1 MPHGVARVA
10 EWASRNGLALCCV
23 VAPLLFALIAF
34 NGVLWWLTPDIATN
48 IHIDYRPANAAQ
60 SLAKPAT
67 TTTTTTT
74 TTTAGDAATTTTT
87 TTDAP
92 TTKPESAKGNDTAER
107 TNPNQAISLRAL
119 QYRGEA
125 RYAAA
130 SAFIYLASAAVLL
143 FSLVIVYRRLD
154 WRVWGVALLGF
165 VAISYIIAYF
175 HFAKPRGRELIVE
188 NVLNAAE
195 QFEQIRLSGMLQPK
209 TGDIISSLV
218 SLNTIAAL
226 VPVGMLLV
234 ALAALSVRDPD
245 AMPDPADLKLRRTC
259 LRIALGLASALFV
272 IGVLANKILVAWP
285 LSLIIKAQRDA
296 LQPLAEAV
304 TLELGAMGT
313 IAIIAAFTPA
323 IIAWWLDVEH
333 YRRETADKAQ
343 APRPPKHR
351 ARKEA
356 ARAAAAAD
364 TDETHDPLSEQGPLD
379 EFVFAPL
386 STISGIIAALAPLLA
401 SPVVD
406 AIRSLL
412 SLAK

>member
-10 EWASRNGLALCCV
+10 KWLGRNGLALCCV
-23 VAPLLFALIAF
+23 VAPLLFALMAF
-34 NGVLWWLTPDIATN
+34 NGVLWWLTPDVAAK
-48 IHIDYRPANAAQ
+48 IHIDYTWASAAQTLNKSANPPTANA
-60 SLAKPAT
+60 T
-67 TTTTTTT
+67 T
-74 TTTAGDAATTTTT
+74 DAATTKAET
-87 TTDAP
+87 
-92 TTKPESAKGNDTAER
+92 AKGNDAAEQID
-107 TNPNQAISLRAL
+107 PNQAISLRAL

-130 SAFIYLASAAVLL
+130 SAFVYLASAAVLL

-154 WRVWGVALLGF
+154 WKVWVAALLAF
-165 VAISYIIAYF
+165 VVLSYIIAF
-175 HFAKPRGRELIVE
+175 HLEKPPGRQLIVD
-188 NVLNAAE
+188 NLLNAAE
-195 QFEQIRLSGMLQPK
+195 NFEKMKVAGLTPPL
-209 TGDIISSLV
+209 TGDMISWLV

-296 LQPLAEAV
+296 LEPLAEAV

-343 APRPPKHR
+343 APRPPQHK

>member
-1 MPHGVARVA
+1 M
-10 EWASRNGLALCCV
+10 
-23 VAPLLFALIAF
+23 
-34 NGVLWWLTPDIATN
+34 
-48 IHIDYRPANAAQ
+48 
-60 SLAKPAT
+60 
-67 TTTTTTT
+67 
-74 TTTAGDAATTTTT
+74 
-87 TTDAP
+87 
-92 TTKPESAKGNDTAER
+92 
-107 TNPNQAISLRAL
+107 

-130 SAFIYLASAAVLL
+130 SAFVYLASAAVLL

-154 WRVWGVALLGF
+154 WKVWVAALLAF
-165 VAISYIIAYF
+165 VVLSYIIAF
-175 HFAKPRGRELIVE
+175 HLEKPPGRQLIVD
-188 NVLNAAE
+188 NLLNAAE
-195 QFEQIRLSGMLQPK
+195 NFEKMKVAGLTPPL
-209 TGDIISSLV
+209 TGDMISWLV

-296 LQPLAEAV
+296 LEPLAEAV

-343 APRPPKHR
+343 APRPPKHK